1 MVRRTREQALE
12 TRDRI
17 LDAAEGLFLSNGVSR
32 TSLAE
37 IADSAGVTRGAIYWH
52 FANKPDLFIA
62 LIERVVL
69 PIEKAVRCVVAAG
82 DPIGHIRACARDAL
96 RAAAREPRSR
106 AVFEI
111 ISQKT
116 EYVGEMSVAR
126 DRQLE
131 GMTQC
136 LAHVSQAVAC
146 AMGTG
151 CLPRTVDPC
160 GAAIGLHALIDGLIR
175 NWLLGGARFDLER
188 EGGRAIE
195 IFLAGLGAREPA
207 PIAAAAAAVDAPRRP
222 AARAARS
229 RAGGAA
235 RERTSQPRRR

>member
-1 MVRRTREQALE
+1 MDRRTREQALA

-17 LDAAEGLFLSNGVSR
+17 LDAAEVLFLSNGVSR

-52 FANKPDLFIA
+52 FANKPDLFVA

-69 PIEKAVRCVVAAG
+69 PIEKAVRCVAAAG
-82 DPIGHIRACARDAL
+82 DPIGHIRACAHDAL
-96 RAAAREPRSR
+96 RAAARDPRSR

-111 ISQKT
+111 ISQKA

-126 DRQLE
+126 DRQIE

-146 AMGTG
+146 AMGAG
-151 CLPRTVDPC
+151 CLPRTVDPR
-160 GAAIGLHALIDGLIR
+160 GAAIGFHALIDGLIR

-188 EGGRAIE
+188 EGGQAIE

-207 PIAAAAAAVDAPRRP
+207 LVVALAATEAPRRP
-222 AARAARS
+222 TARTARS
-229 RAGGAA
+229 RVSGAA
-235 RERTSQPRRR
+235 RERATPPRRR